1 MCRVIHSRNCYMDRS
16 GRKTGRNGQ
25 FTGGHP
31 AAGEQRK
38 DGGLHF
44 RRKVSFESGFIHSI
58 KLTTN
63 WNCRYYLHGTTWHPV
78 MGPFGPMDCVICE
91 CKSGRIECHRLECP
105 SRQAL
110 NCDRP
115 VKVAGRCCPV
125 CPLEADTSGPISPSA
140 TVTRDAS
147 RTSTHVTRP
156 RTNATHSR
164 SSATSSSSGKSSSSR
179 HSGALSLCLPSDHDV
194 MVYRAQGGGNA
205 SEYIQVIRLSLKFTV
220 VALMIFNIKRFLVRQ
235 TGSFQS

>member
-1 MCRVIHSRNCYMDRS
+1 
-16 GRKTGRNGQ
+16 
-25 FTGGHP
+25 
-31 AAGEQRK
+31 
-38 DGGLHF
+38 
-44 RRKVSFESGFIHSI
+44 
-58 KLTTN
+58 
-63 WNCRYYLHGTTWHPV
+63 

-220 VALMIFNIKRFLVRQ
+220 NKSHVRHSYGFPPNSWIPTVFLLDSSRIPMDIIIMIFLW
-235 TGSFQS
+235 GY